1 MSQGEALAGCI
12 SCYPLILPAARARWA
27 SSCRATDARRR
38 LVSATFP
45 CSRILY
51 FFSRPASADP
61 DLSAC
66 TERGS
71 PASSETELYIS
82 ARTERGCRAR
92 DRPAGVVAVVGGLV
106 ATSASA
112 RDLARARAG
121 LSAHARV
128 YVASLRLE
136 VDAACVA
143 CALCFPHRVFTDAD
157 WVSAHHINKSLIE
170 WASVD
175 GHTSVPTTVPTYSS
189 SLSALLTWLSSLLSI
204 GSSCRCLAWLSRAC
218 TCSLLTLMLTD

>member
-92 DRPAGVVAVVGGLV
+92 DRPAGVVAVVGGFV
-106 ATSASA
+106 ATLASA
-112 RDLARARAG
+112 RGSRACACTG

-143 CALCFPHRVFTDAD
+143 CALCFPHEFSLTRIRHPRT
-157 WVSAHHINKSLIE
+157 HINISLME

-175 GHTSVPTTVPTYSS
+175 GHTSVPTIVPTYSS
-189 SLSALLTWLSSLLSI
+189 SLCALDLASSLLSI
-204 GSSCRCLAWLSRAC
+204 GSSWRCLAWLSRAC